1 MPPNRGPKMPPHGSS
16 HRLLSEVRLQAA
28 GAPRV
33 LRTVEDALAVIA
45 GLPHDLSQL
54 PRWKFAKALL
64 LEAIKTEKS
73 RDLKTAARQL
83 QQAINNEK
91 WS

>member
-1 MPPNRGPKMPPHGSS
+1 MPPHGIPNKLPSDI
-16 HRLLSEVRLQAA
+16 RLQAA
-28 GAPRV
+28 GAPHV
-33 LRTVEDALAVIA
+33 LRTVEDALAMIS
-45 GLPHDLSQL
+45 GLPREISQL
-54 PRWKFAKALL
+54 PRWTFAKALL
-64 LEAIKTEKS
+64 LEAINSHKS